1 MAGPWEEY
9 QPKAAE
15 AKPWEEYGA
24 APPAPTAS
32 SSDSPADVK
41 AQLKAD
47 APLQREALGTGIL
60 DPIVGG
66 AQLLSHAVPDS
77 VRQAIDHANNWLA
90 SQGLPLAKIP
100 EGGMDQ
106 VVKDREAEI
115 KKENLPAGWRLLGNA
130 ISPANLLP
138 ASGGPIRQAITMGA
152 RAGALEPT
160 EKGGD
165 DFAEAKLKQVFE
177 GAGVGGLVGTA
188 GKVAA
193 GMIAPSVNADVKK
206 LLDAGVKLTPGQMAT
221 EKLANVPRRVE
232 EAAKSVP
239 VTGSFIRNAER
250 EAIDS
255 FNLAT
260 ANKALSP
267 IGVAIPPGTAGRD
280 IVAMGQSALSHAY
293 DQIVPNLSLS
303 MDPPLSSDII
313 SAASKFKAMMREDDA
328 RQFDNYVKQAV
339 YDRFMNAAHGVVTG
353 DLTKQ
358 MQSELGKFVRDYR
371 GSQDGS
377 QKQLANGVEAIDDAI
392 RDAITRQNPNYA
404 QRLQDIDTAYAM
416 FVRVENAAAR
426 RVGSDGRFMPADL
439 LQAIKSEEKSVRKR
453 AFARGDSLMQ
463 GWGETANRVIAN
475 RLPDSGTTE
484 RAMYDIVG
492 GGALAALNPK
502 ILAGIG
508 ATAAPYT
515 KPGLAAAR
523 AYAQPSIARRGV
535 ADALRAGAPMM
546 APAAAD
552 AITRP
557 GAVPPNLQGI
567 LP

>member
-1 MAGPWEEY
+1 MAGPWEKY
-9 QPKAAE
+9 QTQD
-15 AKPWEEYGA
+15 A
-24 APPAPTAS
+24 APADGPWTKYAAPAVPETPF
-32 SSDSPADVK
+32 SDPAEVQ
-41 AQLKAD
+41 AELKAD
-47 APLQREALGTGIL
+47 APRQREALGTGLL
-60 DPIVGG
+60 DPIAGG

-90 SQGLPLAKIP
+90 EHGLPLAKLP

-106 VVKDREAEI
+106 VVREREAAI
-115 KKENLPAGWRLLGNA
+115 KKENLPAGSRLLGEA
-130 ISPANLLP
+130 ISPANYVP
-138 ASGGPIRQAITMGA
+138 AAGGPIKQAAEMGA
-152 RAGALEPT
+152 RAAALEPVT
-160 EKGGD
+160 GGK
-165 DFAEAKLKQVFE
+165 DFAEEKLKQVFE
-177 GAGVGGLVGTA
+177 GAGVGGAIGVA
-188 GKVAA
+188 GKAAAAAVA
-193 GMIAPSVNADVKK
+193 PNVSADVKK

-221 EKLANVPRRVE
+221 ERLANVPRRAE

-239 VTGSFIRNAER
+239 VTGSFIRGAER

-303 MDPPLSSDII
+303 MDTQLSNDLL
-313 SAASKFKAMMREDDA
+313 ATANQFKAKMRADD
-328 RQFDNYVKQAV
+328 QQVFDNYMKQAV
-339 YDRFMNAAHGVVTG
+339 YDRFMNATHGVLPG

-358 MQSELGKFVRDYR
+358 MQSEIGKFSRDYKP
-371 GSQDGS
+371 SLDGS
-377 QKQLANGVEAIDDAI
+377 QQQLHRAAEAVDDAI
-392 RDAITRQNPNYA
+392 RDAIVRQNPNYA
-404 QRLQDIDTAYAM
+404 QRLNDIDTAYAM

-426 RVGSDGRFMPADL
+426 RVGSDGRFTPADL
-439 LQAIKSEEKSVRKR
+439 LQAIKTEEKSVRKR

-463 GWGETANRVIAN
+463 GWAETANRVIAN

-502 ILAGIG
+502 ILAGIA
-508 ATAAPYT
+508 ATTAPYT

-535 ADALRAGAPMM
+535 ADALRTGAPLL

-557 GAVPPNLQGI
+557 GAIPPNLQGVVQ
-567 LP
+567 